1 MKADA
6 EFSRA
11 NKNNKSMNWDAISAI
26 AETIGTIAVV
36 ASLVYVA
43 AQIRQNTRDSRMAS
57 FESAVR
63 GTTNWHQNLAADP
76 EMLRVLLQG
85 QRDYKGLSPEDRLRF
100 QTLMIT
106 WIMEY
111 QNFKMPFDEGTIER
125 GSFSD
130 RSLGEVEKHILS
142 LLRTPGGQQWWAGE
156 TYLNQDTRDELNRLL
171 EEYPDVRFQPGD
183 PYHG

>member
-1 MKADA
+1 
-6 EFSRA
+6 
-11 NKNNKSMNWDAISAI
+11 MNWDAISAI

-36 ASLVYVA
+36 ASLIYVA
-43 AQIRQNTRDSRMAS
+43 VQIRQNTRDSRVAS

-63 GTTNWHQNLAADP
+63 GASNWHQNLAGDP
-76 EMLRVLLQG
+76 EMLRVLLEG

-111 QNFKMPFDEGTIER
+111 QNFKMSFEEGTHER
-125 GSFSD
+125 GAFSD
-130 RSLGEVEKHILS
+130 RSLGEIEKNILS

-156 TYLNQDTRDELNRLL
+156 TYVNQNTRDELDRLMA
-171 EEYPDVRFQPGD
+171 EYPDVRFQPGD